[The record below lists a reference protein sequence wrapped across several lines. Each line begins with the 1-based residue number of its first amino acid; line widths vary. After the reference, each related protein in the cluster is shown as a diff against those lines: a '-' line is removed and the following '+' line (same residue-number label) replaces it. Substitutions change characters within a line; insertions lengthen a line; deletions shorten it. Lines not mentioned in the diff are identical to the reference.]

1 LCDSLRAERERDA
14 LRSSAEI
21 INAQSPTVEQFSGEH
36 IAALIVTAAAAGL
49 ALAPARHPDA
59 TWLVP
64 LSRAL
69 AVLILA
75 AYITEQAA
83 NALRGSWTL
92 ERSLPLQLTDAV
104 TLLAVAALWSWP
116 LLLVELTYFWGLTA
130 SLQAVLT
137 PDLDQAFPSIF
148 YFTYFTTHA
157 GAVVAA
163 VLLVFG
169 LDMAP
174 RRGAVGRVWVATAA
188 FAALAGASDLL
199 TGGNYMFLREKPER
213 ASLLDL
219 MGPWPWYIA
228 VAALLA
234 LVLYL
239 LLDLPFR
246 RVARSPAGGP
256 ALRRRSRPQ

>member
-1 LCDSLRAERERDA
+1 VDQL
-14 LRSSAEI
+14 
-21 INAQSPTVEQFSGEH
+21 SGEH
-36 IAALIVTAAAAGL
+36 IAALIATAAAAGL
-49 ALAPARHPDA
+49 ALAPARRPDA

-83 NALRGSWTL
+83 NALRGTWTV
-92 ERSLPLQLTDAV
+92 ERSLPLHLTDAV
-104 TLLAVAALWSWP
+104 TLVAVAALWSWP
-116 LLLVELTYFWGLTA
+116 LLLVELTYFWGLSA

-137 PDLDQAFPSIF
+137 PDLGQAFPSVF
-148 YFTYFTTHA
+148 YFTYFTTHS
-157 GAVVAA
+157 GVVVAA

-169 LDMAP
+169 LGIAP
-174 RRGAVGRVWVATAA
+174 RRGAVGRACAATAA
-188 FAALAGASDLL
+188 FAVLAGAGDLL
-199 TGGNYMFLREKPER
+199 TGGNYMFLREKPDQ

-228 VAALLA
+228 VAAVLA
-234 LVLYL
+234 IALFF

-246 RVARSPAGGP
+246 RSGSPPRRARPRA
-256 ALRRRSRPQ
+256 